1 MSPQDSPQR
10 PWSARATA
18 PGPGALHSPPRE
30 PTLAPP
36 GSRHRP
42 VISSQ
47 AESRQAGLRPA
58 ELARATET
66 CVHATACTGH
76 LGCVGPWAG
85 GILQTEMRQGCPSH
99 TRSVVRAPLA
109 VLLVPS
115 FRTWIPVARA
125 PCFRLLSACAPL
137 SSQQELKAHLSLCSG
152 PSTGFPSRAE
162 QTAELSWGVR
172 GSTCSGPRDRS
183 AVSAAPPESLR
194 PRPWPHS
201 VCLARTSLRALA
213 LCLRP
218 GHSPRNP
225 CGALSRPLPPLAS
238 RS

>member
-10 PWSARATA
+10 PWSAGATA

-42 VISSQ
+42 VISSR

-85 GILQTEMRQGCPSH
+85 GILQTEMRRGRPSR

-109 VLLVPS
+109 FLLVPS
-115 FRTWIPVARA
+115 FRAWIPVATGALLPAAFHPAASRSSRHICPSAQDLPLASHLEPSKQQSSPGVCEAPRA
-125 PCFRLLSACAPL
+125 LAPMTTPVFPRVTPPTPL
-137 SSQQELKAHLSLCSG
+137 ASL
-152 PSTGFPSRAE
+152 
-162 QTAELSWGVR
+162 GV
-172 GSTCSGPRDRS
+172 P
-183 AVSAAPPESLR
+183 
-194 PRPWPHS
+194 
-201 VCLARTSLRALA
+201 RTSLRALA

-225 CGALSRPLPPLAS
+225 CGALSPPPS
-238 RS
+238 SG

>member
-10 PWSARATA
+10 PWSAGATA

-58 ELARATET
+58 ELARAMET

-85 GILQTEMRQGCPSH
+85 GILQTEMRRGCPSH

-109 VLLVPS
+109 LLLVPS

-125 PCFRLLSACAPL
+125 PCFRLLSTQQPAGAQGTSIPL
-137 SSQQELKAHLSLCSG
+137 LRTFHWRPIS
-152 PSTGFPSRAE
+152 SRAN
-162 QTAELSWGVR
+162 G
-172 GSTCSGPRDRS
+172 
-183 AVSAAPPESLR
+183 
-194 PRPWPHS
+194 
-201 VCLARTSLRALA
+201 RALLGCA
-213 LCLRP
+213 RLHVLW
-218 GHSPRNP
+218 
-225 CGALSRPLPPLAS
+225 PP
-238 RS
+238 

>member
-1 MSPQDSPQR
+1 MSPQDSPQH
-10 PWSARATA
+10 PWSAGATA

-85 GILQTEMRQGCPSH
+85 GILQTEMRRGRPSH

-109 VLLVPS
+109 LLLVPS
-115 FRTWIPVARA
+115 FRAWIPVATGA
-125 PCFRLLSACAPL
+125 LLPAAF
-137 SSQQELKAHLSLCSG
+137 SLCSTQQPAG
-152 PSTGFPSRAE
+152 AQGTSVPLLRTFHWLPISSRAN
-162 QTAELSWGVR
+162 G
-172 GSTCSGPRDRS
+172 
-183 AVSAAPPESLR
+183 
-194 PRPWPHS
+194 
-201 VCLARTSLRALA
+201 RALLGCA
-213 LCLRP
+213 RLHVLW
-218 GHSPRNP
+218 
-225 CGALSRPLPPLAS
+225 PP
-238 RS
+238 

>member
-1 MSPQDSPQR
+1 M
-10 PWSARATA
+10 
-18 PGPGALHSPPRE
+18 
-30 PTLAPP
+30 
-36 GSRHRP
+36 
-42 VISSQ
+42 
-47 AESRQAGLRPA
+47 
-58 ELARATET
+58 RATET

-85 GILQTEMRQGCPSH
+85 GILQTEMRRGRPSR

-109 VLLVPS
+109 LLLVPS

-125 PCFRLLSACAPL
+125 PCFRLLSACAPP

-152 PSTGFPSRAE
+152 PSTGIPSRAE

>member
-10 PWSARATA
+10 PWSAGATA

-85 GILQTEMRQGCPSH
+85 GILQTEMRRGRPSH

-109 VLLVPS
+109 LLLVPS
-115 FRTWIPVARA
+115 FRAWIPVATGALLPAAFHPAASRSSRHICPSAQDLPLASHLKPSKRQSSPGVCEA
-125 PCFRLLSACAPL
+125 P
-137 SSQQELKAHLSLCSG
+137 
-152 PSTGFPSRAE
+152 
-162 QTAELSWGVR
+162 
-172 GSTCSGPRDRS
+172 
-183 AVSAAPPESLR
+183 
-194 PRPWPHS
+194 
-201 VCLARTSLRALA
+201 RALA
-213 LCLRP
+213 PVTAPLPLLHPPSHSAHAP
-218 GHSPRNP
+218 GLTRCASHEPP
-225 CGALSRPLPPLAS
+225 GLGALPAAWTLPPQPLRGS
-238 RS
+238 LSPPPSSG